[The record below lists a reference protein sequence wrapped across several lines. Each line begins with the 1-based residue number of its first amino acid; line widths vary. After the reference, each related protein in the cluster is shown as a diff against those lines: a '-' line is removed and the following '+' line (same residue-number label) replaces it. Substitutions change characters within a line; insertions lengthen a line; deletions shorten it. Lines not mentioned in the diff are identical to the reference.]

1 MVYLAD
7 EQVQGDIDDLLV
19 SAATSSGRLMNRLIH
34 LGWKPVGEMPTLI
47 FGGFL
52 FIHSYAKARDE
63 GADVAES
70 LDLAHAGMLEHEVIQ
85 RFFAAKTSAAINSA
99 AGVE

>member
-1 MVYLAD
+1 MGYLAD
-7 EQVQGDIDDLLV
+7 EQVQGDVDDLLA

-34 LGWKPVGEMPTLI
+34 LGWKPVGEVPTLI

-52 FIHSYAKARDE
+52 FSHNYAKAREE
-63 GADVAES
+63 GASVPES

-85 RFFAAKTSAAINSA
+85 RFFAAKTSAAINTA

>member
-1 MVYLAD
+1 VGYLAD
-7 EQVQGDIDDLLV
+7 EQVQGDVDDLLA

-34 LGWKPVGEMPTLI
+34 LGWKPVGEVPTLI

-52 FIHSYAKARDE
+52 FIHSYGNARE
-63 GADVAES
+63 GGAEVAES
-70 LDLAHAGMLEHEVIQ
+70 LDLAHATMLEHPVIQ
-85 RFFAAKTSAAINSA
+85 RFFAAKTSAAINTA

>member
-7 EQVQGDIDDLLV
+7 EQVQGGIDDLLV
-19 SAATSSGRLMNRLIH
+19 SAATSSGWLMNRLIH
-34 LGWKPVGEMPTLI
+34 LGWKPVGEVPTLI
-47 FGGFL
+47 FGVFL

-99 AGVE
+99 AGGE

>member
-34 LGWKPVGEMPTLI
+34 LGWKPVGEVPTLI

-63 GADVAES
+63 GADGAES
-70 LDLAHAGMLEHEVIQ
+70 RDLAPAGMLEHEVIQ